1 MATFA
6 STPATVAYDTS
17 ASQPLGALSTGI
29 GYDPNTNTTA
39 TVSATYIGGQAETIG
54 FGRGVLNSN
63 PPKAVRAK

>member
-6 STPATVAYDTS
+6 STPSAVAYDKA

-54 FGRGVLNSN
+54 FGRGTLSTE
-63 PPKAVRAK
+63 PPLKAKK